1 MGPLINNMANI
12 EHPGGFFG
20 LTEFGT
26 DTFFKDQALNIFNH
40 TLTMDQWYDAF
51 MKLTP
56 EGNGKL
62 NRAYLQ
68 DVVTELYWGRVPS
81 AEELDTFMLH
91 FNGQNPEPIE
101 WPEFIDGL
109 KKFRADPR
117 PGVCDPSF
125 CDYKSAGTL
134 KDDEGSQTD
143 RCWPQTDLRQAGVGE
158 PGVRLFAGGSEC
170 DEWRS

>member
-1 MGPLINNMANI
+1 MGRPLINNMANI

-81 AEELDTFMLH
+81 AEELDTFMVSTT
-91 FNGQNPEPIE
+91 NY
-101 WPEFIDGL
+101 
-109 KKFRADPR
+109 PR
-117 PGVCDPSF
+117 PTTHRD
-125 CDYKSAGTL
+125 TL
-134 KDDEGSQTD
+134 TYSLSVAHT
-143 RCWPQTDLRQAGVGE
+143 THS
-158 PGVRLFAGGSEC
+158 LFLSLGLSHSLGLSLSRFELMLIL
-170 DEWRS
+170 